1 MKTIVFILSGLI
13 FGLTSALP
21 PAVDVRD
28 SIDPSSAAYHLT
40 RDASPVPQD
49 NLPLEWHSLAER
61 STPPKFSTVHQYIAF
76 AEQEKKKY
84 PSECSETSSP
94 EDCQLCI
101 GAILAAWVSAL
112 YLCASQV
119 AAGPV
124 GTATGLVC
132 AASATSLYWIGRIKC
147 LGV

>member
-1 MKTIVFILSGLI
+1 MKNILGGLI

-21 PAVDVRD
+21 PVVDVRD
-28 SIDPSSAAYHLT
+28 SIDPSAVYDLT
-40 RDASPVPQD
+40 RKASSVPQG
-49 NLPLEWHSLAER
+49 NIPLEWHSLAKR
-61 STPPKFSTVHQYIAF
+61 SAPPKFSTVHEYIAF

-101 GAILAAWVSAL
+101 GAIIAAWVSAL

-132 AASATSLYWIGRIKC
+132 AASATSLYWISRIKC